1 MLAHVFSCAVIG
13 LDGVIIDIE
22 VDFGQG
28 LPHMAIVG
36 LPDEAVKESRERVY
50 SAIKNADLAY
60 PRKALTVN
68 LAPASVRKEGP
79 SFDLPIALGVLIAA
93 EQVSQSKLKARWSL
107 GNFPGRLG
115 AACARDAGCGGGSQT
130 SRLQI
135 SFRAGRGC
143 P

>member
-1 MLAHVFSCAVIG
+1 MEKEEYPDKNGFPFLGKKCRHRLRSRVDFNIIPSKLGAMLDYVFSCAVIG

-68 LAPASVRKEGP
+68 LAPISVRKEGP

-93 EQVSQSKLKARWSL
+93 EQVSQSKLKARW
-107 GNFPGRLG
+107 
-115 AACARDAGCGGGSQT
+115 
-130 SRLQI
+130 
-135 SFRAGRGC
+135 
-143 P
+143 